1 MGISGRVESQRYAWG
16 IWKRMMD
23 WSPEDE
29 TCPLCGGRVAVREVK
44 VVLEV
49 ILATG
54 IRQWVH
60 RTVYA
65 CGGCVFEMGVVR
77 PALISEIPIPGSAQT
92 LP

>member
-1 MGISGRVESQRYAWG
+1 MGISGRGESQRYAWR
-16 IWKRMMD
+16 IWKLMMD
-23 WSPEDE
+23 WSPEEE
-29 TCPLCGGRVAVREVK
+29 TCPLCGGRVGVREVK

-65 CGGCVFEMGVVR
+65 CGGCVFEMAWCGLR
-77 PALISEIPIPGSAQT
+77 
-92 LP
+92 